1 MTTLNGMVALTVAS
15 LPLRVSRPG
24 ILVALMSSGLCQ
36 MRGAPTDTA
45 PSAFPGRAAPNAAS
59 SARTPS
65 AFRALRGRRV
75 SVWTVERGGHS
86 AFQVICASPLR
97 QVSRWRAF
105 HRRHARSLSRKF
117 RRSARVPPKH
127 LGSGG
132 AGRTGLPASLS
143 GGNSR
148 SRQDRLERR
157 DAQLVL
163 LHRGERVGPELIV
176 HVHRGTRHVLRLTA
190 RGPRD

>member
-24 ILVALMSSGLCQ
+24 ILVVLMSSGLCQ

-45 PSAFPGRAAPNAAS
+45 PSAFPGRAAPNVAS
-59 SARTPS
+59 SARAPS

-86 AFQVICASPLR
+86 AFQVICASPLH
-97 QVSRWRAF
+97 QMSGWRAF

-117 RRSARVPPKH
+117 LQLNAVEGWATPSPPRGALQPRRLGDVDDEMTDGARRVT
-127 LGSGG
+127 
-132 AGRTGLPASLS
+132 RPA
-143 GGNSR
+143 
-148 SRQDRLERR
+148 
-157 DAQLVL
+157 
-163 LHRGERVGPELIV
+163 
-176 HVHRGTRHVLRLTA
+176 
-190 RGPRD
+190 